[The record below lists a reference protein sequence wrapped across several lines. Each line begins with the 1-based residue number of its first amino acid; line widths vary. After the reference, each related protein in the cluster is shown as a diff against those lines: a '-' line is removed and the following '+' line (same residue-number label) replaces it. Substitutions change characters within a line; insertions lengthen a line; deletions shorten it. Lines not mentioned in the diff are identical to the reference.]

1 MTVLPLV
8 NEKYIFKIKDAY
20 ETYVIYM
27 FVTCFNKPKLDAK
40 EARRELE
47 WGVFPALTT
56 FLTSDDKHIN
66 PHRNV

>member
-1 MTVLPLV
+1 
-8 NEKYIFKIKDAY
+8 
-20 ETYVIYM
+20 M